1 MKNRI
6 GIRAED
12 KYEPER
18 RSPLVPSD
26 VKKMV
31 DEYGV
36 EISVESS
43 AKRIFS
49 DQEFEKAGAKICND
63 LDHCDVITGVKE
75 IPIEKI
81 RSGKVYLFFSHVIKG
96 QSANMPMLRTLMEM
110 RCTLMDYE
118 RVSDSRGRRLIFFGR
133 FAGLAGMINTLWTYG
148 ERMRAIGSPNAFGS
162 LRQTYRYKSLDEA
175 KLAVKEAGESW
186 VREFDSANARPLVVG
201 VTGDGNV
208 AQGALEIMEQI
219 PVRKTALSELES
231 VIHTG
236 KDPVILVN
244 IKPQDYL
251 RHIDGKQF
259 ELQHYIGH
267 PDQYH
272 SVLDNWLNHFD
283 IFVNGIYWDPNY
295 PKLITKAW
303 LKKNF
308 GNSDCRLQVIG
319 DITCDVY
326 GSVECTERA
335 TEITDPVFIYD
346 PTSDQYEMGF
356 NGTGLAVMAVD
367 ILPSELPA
375 DASAEFSRA
384 LLPFFKEIMQCNF
397 SNSFDEIQL
406 PPELKRATIVHQG
419 KLTPDY
425 RYLENYLD

>member
-49 DQEFEKAGAKICND
+49 DQEFEKAGADICND

-81 RSGKVYLFFSHVIKG
+81 RSGNVYLFFSHVIKG

-110 RCTLMDYE
+110 GCTLIDYE
-118 RVSDSRGRRLIFFGR
+118 RVSDNTGRRLIFFGR

-148 ERMRAIGSPNAFGS
+148 ERMRVKGSPNAFGS
-162 LRQTYRYKSLDEA
+162 LRQTYHYKSLNEA
-175 KLAVKEAGESW
+175 KFAVKEAGESW
-186 VREFDSANARPLVVG
+186 VREFDSAQNKPLVVG

-208 AQGALEIMEQI
+208 AQGALEIMDQV

-231 VIHTG
+231 VIHAG
-236 KDPVILVN
+236 IDPVILVN

-259 ELQHYIGH
+259 ELQHYIDH
-267 PDQYH
+267 PDQYN
-272 SVLDNWLNHFD
+272 SVLENWLNHFD

-308 GNSDCRLQVIG
+308 GKSDCRLQVIG
-319 DITCDVY
+319 DITCDVH

-346 PTSDQYEMGF
+346 PKSDEYKMGF
-356 NGTGLAVMAVD
+356 KGNGIAVMAVD

-384 LLPFFKEIMQCNF
+384 LMPFVKEIMECNF
-397 SNSFDEIQL
+397 SNSFEEIQL